1 MWHRREERG
10 SVVVEFALVLPIIV
24 LLLFGMIEFGRG
36 YNAKVQ
42 LTSAVREGAR
52 AVALNTDVNSD
63 GVVDTDDVSQATT
76 GGAPGLEAGDI
87 AVNVVTACG
96 TNPPPGSNAQVEAT
110 YPFHYDIPMFR
121 SATLTLSVKGVMR
134 CGG

>member
-10 SVVVEFALVLPIIV
+10 SLVVEFALVLPIIV

-52 AVALNTDVNSD
+52 AVALHTDVDGN
-63 GVVDTDDVSQATT
+63 GVVNSQDFSDATK
-76 GGAPGLEAGDI
+76 GGAPGLDANDI
-87 AVNVVTACG
+87 TVNVVTTCG
-96 TNPPPGSNAQVEAT
+96 TNPPAGSNAEVVAT
-110 YPFHYDIPMFR
+110 YPFRYDIPLFR
-121 SATLTLSVKGVMR
+121 SATVTLSVTGVMR